1 MEQLTE
7 YQVWTMFGPNSIAF
21 ALRSIVTILF
31 IWLALRIAANIRA
44 SDEANV
50 VMKLLGTGFGFIS
63 VAHAF
68 YWQTAYTLYRA
79 NTANYL
85 VELQA
90 GGTQVSAG
98 GTQFASSFATTDP
111 VTSPAA
117 IMIAFDVIVLLMIL
131 GQIWSPK
138 KA

>member
-1 MEQLTE
+1 
-7 YQVWTMFGPNSIAF
+7 
-21 ALRSIVTILF
+21 
-31 IWLALRIAANIRA
+31 
-44 SDEANV
+44 
-50 VMKLLGTGFGFIS
+50 
-63 VAHAF
+63 
-68 YWQTAYTLYRA
+68 
-79 NTANYL
+79 

>member
-1 MEQLTE
+1 MEQLSE
-7 YQVWTMFGPNSIAF
+7 FQLWSMFGTMSIAF
-21 ALRSIVTILF
+21 ALRAIGVILL

-44 SDEANV
+44 SDEVNV
-50 VMKLLGTGFGFIS
+50 FMKLLGTGFGVIS
-63 VAHAF
+63 VASAF
-68 YWQTAYTLYRA
+68 YWQTAYAMYRA

-90 GGTQVSAG
+90 GGTQVSPG
-98 GTQFASSFATTDP
+98 GTGFANSFATTDP

-117 IMIAFDVIVLLMIL
+117 IIIAFDVIVLLMIL

>member
-1 MEQLTE
+1 MEQLSE
-7 YQVWTMFGPNSIAF
+7 FQLWSMFGPMSIAF
-21 ALRSIVTILF
+21 ALRAIGVILL
-31 IWLALRIAANIRA
+31 IWLSLRIAANIRA

-50 VMKLLGTGFGFIS
+50 VMKLLGTGFGVIS
-63 VAHAF
+63 VASAF
-68 YWQTAYTLYRA
+68 YWQTAYTMYRA

-90 GGTQVSAG
+90 GGTQVSPG
-98 GTQFASSFATTDP
+98 GTAFAGSFATTDP

-117 IMIAFDVIVLLMIL
+117 ILIAFDVIVLLMIL